1 MSNDLKLLLVKG
13 AVTFNLHHQGVQD
26 LWGPVRAC
34 FILLALQYLNKT
46 YYFHSSLC
54 GAFHN

>member
-1 MSNDLKLLLVKG
+1 MSNDLKLQLVKG

-34 FILLALQYLNKT
+34 FILLALQYILQNILLP
-46 YYFHSSLC
+46 FQ
-54 GAFHN
+54 FMWRIP